1 MKKLTVITLLA
12 LLAAGCGAKTMLV
25 KSIDPSDMVH
35 YSQVRETEIASG
47 KKGTLV
53 FYLNKGDTVPLMLSV
68 QTNLVETVS
77 EKIDLVLRKKVY
89 FMIIT
94 PEMPAGDIDEAQKM
108 KLIRKMK
115 IYASSD
121 AETWALVQ
129 NHNAL
134 KKIFGWD
141 KGYLSF
147 GFGISKEKGV
157 HATLG
162 IGTTGAGKAAAGTGD
177 RPANP

>member
-1 MKKLTVITLLA
+1 MRNMYVIALLA
-12 LLAAGCGAKTMLV
+12 LLAAGCAAKATFV
-25 KSIDPSDMVH
+25 KSVDPSDMIHV
-35 YSQVRETEIASG
+35 SQVSEAQIASG
-47 KKGTLV
+47 KKGTVV
-53 FYLNKGDTVPLMLSV
+53 FYLNKGDTVPLMLTV
-68 QTNLVETVS
+68 QTNLVEPVS
-77 EKIDLVLRKKVY
+77 EKIDLVLLKKVY

-94 PEMPAGDIDEAQKM
+94 PEMPAGKIDEPQKM

-121 AETWALVQ
+121 AENWALVQ

-147 GFGISKEKGV
+147 GFGITKEQGV

-162 IGTTGAGKAAAGTGD
+162 LGTTDVK
-177 RPANP
+177 R

>member
-1 MKKLTVITLLA
+1 MKAMNAVALLA
-12 LLAAGCGAKTMLV
+12 LLAAGCAAKATFV
-25 KSIDPSDMVH
+25 RSVDPSDMIH
-35 YSQVRETEIASG
+35 YSQVNEAQLASG

-68 QTNLVETVS
+68 QTSLVEQVS
-77 EKIDLVLRKKVY
+77 EKIDLILLKKVY

-94 PEMPAGDIDEAQKM
+94 PEMPAGNIDEAQKM
-108 KLIRKMK
+108 KLMRKMK

-121 AETWALVQ
+121 AENWALVQ

-134 KKIFGWD
+134 KKIFGWE

-147 GFGISKEKGV
+147 GFGISKEQGV

-162 IGTTGAGKAAAGTGD
+162 LGTAD
-177 RPANP
+177 VN

>member
-1 MKKLTVITLLA
+1 MKAMNVVALLA
-12 LLAAGCGAKTMLV
+12 LLAAGCASKATLV
-25 KSIDPSDMVH
+25 RSVDPSAMIH
-35 YSQVRETEIASG
+35 YSQVNEAQIASG

-68 QTNLVETVS
+68 QTSLVETVS
-77 EKIDLVLRKKVY
+77 ETIDLVLLKKVY

-94 PEMPAGDIDEAQKM
+94 PEMPAGDIDEPQKM
-108 KLIRKMK
+108 KLMRKMK

-121 AETWALVQ
+121 AENWAPVR

-134 KKIFGWD
+134 KKIFGWE

-162 IGTTGAGKAAAGTGD
+162 LGTTDVK
-177 RPANP
+177 

>member
-1 MKKLTVITLLA
+1 MKTVNAVALLA
-12 LLAAGCGAKTMLV
+12 LLAAGCASKATFV
-25 KSIDPSDMVH
+25 KSVDPSDMIH
-35 YSQVRETEIASG
+35 CSQVSEAQLASG

-68 QTNLVETVS
+68 QTSLVEPVS
-77 EKIDLVLRKKVY
+77 EKIDLVLLRKVY
-89 FMIIT
+89 FMIVT
-94 PEMPAGDIDEAQKM
+94 PEMPAGDIDEQQKM
-108 KLIRKMK
+108 KLMRKMK

-121 AETWALVQ
+121 AKNWALVR
-129 NHNAL
+129 NRNAL

-147 GFGISKEKGV
+147 GFGITKEQGV

-162 IGTTGAGKAAAGTGD
+162 LGTTDVG
-177 RPANP
+177 P

>member
-1 MKKLTVITLLA
+1 MEA
-12 LLAAGCGAKTMLV
+12 QM
-25 KSIDPSDMVH
+25 
-35 YSQVRETEIASG
+35 ASG

-68 QTNLVETVS
+68 QTSLVEPVS
-77 EKIDLVLRKKVY
+77 EKIDLVLLKKVY
-89 FMIIT
+89 FMILT
-94 PEMPAGDIDEAQKM
+94 PEMPAGDIDETQKT
-108 KLIRKMK
+108 KLMRKMK

-121 AETWALVQ
+121 AETWALVR

-134 KKIFGWD
+134 KKIFGWE

-147 GFGISKEKGV
+147 GFGISKEQGV

-162 IGTTGAGKAAAGTGD
+162 LGTADVGKPAAGAAPGEGVQ
-177 RPANP
+177 P